1 MLNETRK
8 LFANYLEQV
17 AKENGAD
24 NVKAVFTAA
33 PAVEQKAVVTAQE
46 SSEILKGINMI
57 PVTSPSGQAVGISI
71 GSPIAGR
78 TNTAN
83 NPRQPRNVLNLDGRD
98 VFQCVK
104 TEYDV
109 ALPYPMLD
117 AWAQFPDFRQ
127 RIDRA
132 IATRQGLDRI
142 MVGWN
147 GTQVA
152 TETDRE
158 AYPLLQDVNVGW
170 LEKIRTKAPQ
180 QVKTEGAVGSGKVTV
195 GSTGN
200 YKSLDAL
207 VFAAIQ
213 MLDEHHRQRRDL
225 VVVIDRD
232 LIHTKLLANIVDAND
247 TTGELAL
254 NRILSSGLVAG
265 IEHRDAPYFPA
276 GKLLVT
282 TLDNLSIYYQKGSV
296 RRFIRDEADINQVG
310 DYQSVN
316 EAYVVEDFGLAALV
330 ENIEFV

>member
-8 LFANYLEQV
+8 LFASYLEQV

-24 NVKAVFTAA
+24 EVKAVFTAS
-33 PAVEQKAVVTAQE
+33 PAAEQKAATTAQE
-46 SSEILKGINMI
+46 SVEILKGINLI
-57 PVTSPSGQAVGISI
+57 PITLTAGQAVGIAI
-71 GSPIAGR
+71 GTPIAGR
-78 TNTAN
+78 TNTTN
-83 NPRQPRNVLNLDGRD
+83 NPRQPRNVIDLDGRD
-98 VFQCVK
+98 AFKCVK

-109 ALPYPMLD
+109 ALPYAMLD

-132 IATRQGLDRI
+132 IAARQGLDRI

-147 GTQVA
+147 GTQAAV
-152 TETDRE
+152 ETDRDT
-158 AYPLLQDVNVGW
+158 YPLLQDVNVGW

-180 QVKTEGAVGSGKVTV
+180 QVKTEGAAGSGKVTV
-195 GSTGN
+195 GATGD

-225 VVVIDRD
+225 VVLIDRD

-265 IEHRDAPYFPA
+265 ISHRDAPYFPV

-282 TLDNLSIYYQKGSV
+282 TLENLSIYYQKGSV
-296 RRFIRDEADINQVG
+296 RRFIRDEADLNQMA

-316 EAYVVEDFGLAALV
+316 EAFVVEDFGLAALV

>member
-17 AKENGAD
+17 AKENGSDTA
-24 NVKAVFTAA
+24 KATFTAA
-33 PAVEQKAVVTAQE
+33 PAVEQKAVVAAQE
-46 SSEILKGINMI
+46 SSEILKGINI
-57 PVTSPSGQAVGISI
+57 VPVVSPEGQAVGISI

-83 NPRQPRNVLNLDGRD
+83 NPRRPRNVMNFDGLD
-98 VFQCVK
+98 VYQCVK

-109 ALPYPMLD
+109 ALPYSMLD

-132 IATRQGLDRI
+132 IADRQGLDRI
-142 MVGWN
+142 MIGWN
-147 GTQVA
+147 GTQA
-152 TETDRE
+152 AAETDR
-158 AYPLLQDVNVGW
+158 ATYPLLQDVNIGW

-180 QVKTEGAVGSGKVTV
+180 QVKSEGVVGSGKVTV
-195 GSTGN
+195 GATGD
-200 YKSLDAL
+200 YRSLDAL

-213 MLDEHHRQRRDL
+213 MLAEHNRQRPDL
-225 VVVIDRD
+225 VVLIDRD
-232 LIHTKLLANIVDAND
+232 LIHSKMLANIVDATD

-254 NRILSSGLVAG
+254 NRILASGLVAG

-276 GKLLVT
+276 GKLLLT
-282 TLDNLSIYYQKGSV
+282 TLSNLSIYYQKGAT
-296 RRFIRDEADINQVG
+296 RRFISDDAEHDLVG
-310 DYQSVN
+310 DYQSMN
-316 EAYVVEDFGLAALV
+316 EAYVVEDFGLVAMV

>member
-8 LFANYLEQV
+8 LFAGYLEQV

-24 NVKAVFTAA
+24 RETAVFTVA
-33 PAVEQKAVVTAQE
+33 PAAEQRAVVTAQE
-46 SSEILKGINMI
+46 SVEILKGINMI
-57 PVTSPSGQAVGISI
+57 PMTSPDGQAVGVSI

-83 NPRQPRNVLNLDGRD
+83 NPRQPRNVIDIEGRD
-98 VFQCVK
+98 TFKCVK

-109 ALPYPMLD
+109 ALPYVMLD
-117 AWAQFPDFRQ
+117 AWAQFPDFRL

-147 GTQVA
+147 GTQA
-152 TETDRE
+152 AIETDM
-158 AYPLLQDVNVGW
+158 ATFPLLQDVNVGW

-180 QVKTEGAVGSGKVTV
+180 QVKTESTVGAGKVTV
-195 GSTGN
+195 GAAGD

-225 VVVIDRD
+225 VVLIDRD
-232 LIHTKLLANIVDAND
+232 LIHTKLLGNIGDAND
-247 TTGELAL
+247 TTAELAL

-265 IEHRDAPYFPA
+265 ISHRDAPYFPA

-282 TLDNLSIYYQKGSV
+282 TLDNLSIYYQKGSA
-296 RRFIRDEADINQVG
+296 RRFIQDDAGGNQVA

-316 EAYVVEDFGLAALV
+316 EAFVVEDFGLAALV

>member
-8 LFANYLEQV
+8 LFAGYLEQV
-17 AKENGAD
+17 AKENGAEET
-24 NVKAVFTAA
+24 KAVFTAS
-33 PAVEQKAVVTAQE
+33 PAAEQRAVVTAQE
-46 SSEILKGINMI
+46 SVEILKGINLI
-57 PVTSPSGQAVGISI
+57 PITSPDGQAVGVSI

-83 NPRQPRNVLNLDGRD
+83 NPRQPRNVIDLDGRD
-98 VFQCVK
+98 TFKCAK

-109 ALPYPMLD
+109 ALPYLMLD

-132 IATRQGLDRI
+132 IATRQGLDRL

-147 GTQVA
+147 GTQAAV
-152 TETDRE
+152 ETDRV
-158 AYPLLQDVNVGW
+158 AFPLLQDVNVGW

-180 QVKTEGAVGSGKVTV
+180 QVKTEGAVGTGKVTV
-195 GSTGN
+195 GATGD

-207 VFAAIQ
+207 VFDAVQ
-213 MLDEHHRQRRDL
+213 MLAEHHRQRRDL
-225 VVVIDRD
+225 VVLIDRD
-232 LIHTKLLANIVDAND
+232 LIHTKLLGNIVDAND
-247 TTGELAL
+247 TTAELAL

-265 IEHRDAPYFPA
+265 ISHRDAPYFPA

-282 TLDNLSIYYQKGSV
+282 TLDNLSIYTQKGSV
-296 RRFIRDEADINQVG
+296 RRFILDEADRNQVA

-316 EAYVVEDFGLAALV
+316 EAFVVEDFGLAALV